1 MLRDSLGLTDVGAK
15 NFRRGVFFCTLANLV
30 LMAPIGILFLLVS
43 DFMDHLVAGAPL
55 PALAPYLAGCV
66 GILALMVL
74 TQWAEYANTYHK
86 VYEESARKR
95 TDLAEHLRRLPL
107 SFFGRRDLSD
117 LTNAIMKDCSDQE
130 RMFMH
135 VMPQL
140 FGTGLSTAIVIV
152 GIFFYDWRLALAA
165 FWVVPA
171 ALLVMALTGKHQQR
185 KAQAMEDARLE
196 VADGVQEFLECAQEI
211 RATNRSAAHLDALAA
226 KLDAFERRQVA
237 SELTTGVFV
246 TSAQAFLKLGIGT
259 TVFVGATLL
268 VSGQTDFMTYF
279 AFLLVVTRV
288 YDPVNLILQSIG
300 ELLSMRLSIR
310 RTQELAAEKPMEGS
324 TDFAPRGHD
333 VVFEDVSFSYGDG
346 EQVLRDVSFTARE
359 GEVTALVGPSG
370 SGKSTV
376 AKLAARFWDADAGSV
391 RVGGV
396 NVADVDPETLL
407 ADYAEVFQDVV
418 LFDDTVMGNIR
429 LGRVGATDEEVLA
442 AARAAMC
449 DEFVSRMP
457 QGYDTMIGENGGRL
471 SGGERQRISIAR
483 AILKDAPVVLLD
495 EATASL
501 DVENETQVQQALSRL
516 LAGKTVLVI
525 AHRMRTV
532 ANADKIV
539 VLKEG
544 RVAEQGA
551 PAELMAREGGLYR
564 RMVELQTE
572 ASGWSWL
579 PDASLLSFGDGARH
593 AVAPGNRRDE
603 ARATGLHAPLC
614 VTMVRGA

>member
-457 QGYDTMIGENGGRL
+457 QGYDMMIGENGGRL

-501 DVENETQVQQALSRL
+501 DVENETQVQRALSRL

-572 ASGWSWL
+572 ASGWSL
-579 PDASLLSFGDGARH
+579 AS
-593 AVAPGNRRDE
+593 
-603 ARATGLHAPLC
+603 
-614 VTMVRGA
+614 

>member
-457 QGYDTMIGENGGRL
+457 QGYDTVIGETGGRL

-572 ASGWSWL
+572 ASGWSL
-579 PDASLLSFGDGARH
+579 AS
-593 AVAPGNRRDE
+593 
-603 ARATGLHAPLC
+603 
-614 VTMVRGA
+614 

>member
-457 QGYDTMIGENGGRL
+457 LGYDMMIGENGWRL

-572 ASGWSWL
+572 ASGWSL
-579 PDASLLSFGDGARH
+579 AS
-593 AVAPGNRRDE
+593 
-603 ARATGLHAPLC
+603 
-614 VTMVRGA
+614 

>member
-152 GIFFYDWRLALAA
+152 GILFYDWRLALAA

-429 LGRVGATDEEVLA
+429 LGRAGATDEEVLA

-457 QGYDTMIGENGGRL
+457 QGYDTVIGENGGRL

-572 ASGWSWL
+572 ASGWSL
-579 PDASLLSFGDGARH
+579 AS
-593 AVAPGNRRDE
+593 
-603 ARATGLHAPLC
+603 
-614 VTMVRGA
+614 

>member
-55 PALAPYLAGCV
+55 PPLAPYLAGCV

-572 ASGWSWL
+572 ASGWSL
-579 PDASLLSFGDGARH
+579 AS
-593 AVAPGNRRDE
+593 
-603 ARATGLHAPLC
+603 
-614 VTMVRGA
+614 

>member
-279 AFLLVVTRV
+279 AVLLVVTRV

-429 LGRVGATDEEVLA
+429 LGRAGATDEEVLA

-457 QGYDTMIGENGGRL
+457 QGYDTVIGENGGRL

-501 DVENETQVQQALSRL
+501 DVENETQVQRALSRL

-572 ASGWSWL
+572 ASGWSL
-579 PDASLLSFGDGARH
+579 AS
-593 AVAPGNRRDE
+593 
-603 ARATGLHAPLC
+603 
-614 VTMVRGA
+614 